1 MEEVETRLDRLI
13 RKFVADY
20 LQPILALLADEG
32 IGSDEQRDRADALVR
47 ALLAAEV
54 TDGLRSG
61 GRRQV
66 VEIDAGG
73 ASPEI
78 VFNAAFVGDVEEG
91 EALGLLEEPVSELLG
106 VSRFRVG
113 LIFQLDDEQ
122 SLRTVVNRARRSG
135 GTLIGSAAIPSVV
148 AFRLRGFDSRIE
160 EVAAAYDRP
169 YDLQF
174 DSKGAVDSIV
184 ESPGSEWPNWTEISG
199 SPFMQAVLLQLED
212 VFSEGDHR
220 PASEVV
226 AEICWESLDLSPRS
240 ALRRAAELLRAHV
253 ADGSSLETHLRR
265 FAGAFAGAD
274 SAVPEW
280 AGEWPDFEEVA
291 EAWAELFRSEQ
302 RLLAWATVR
311 RETPRLSVFEPPER
325 VLHLDEPKSLP
336 WGMPLIGWSMR
347 ERRALCDLL
356 QGHCTSIRSK
366 LPEITDVQP
375 VRPGGATDAGLRRR
389 GEGIDF
395 EFCVDPDPER
405 IRAGRGRTL
414 ERAVRACTSE
424 LYDRFATL
432 ESDRR
437 REVIRRMRGAYDER
451 FDSAAPVWER
461 RFQAWRTLEPTHS
474 FGLIALEAQHVL
486 GPRTFLDPFAKAF
499 DPANGESLRREPA
512 VVLVAAFREDEES
525 AGLRVPL
532 AALRSASG
540 SAPLVVRAVEV
551 PSEDETPSRWLG
563 DTSVRF
569 GTLGSLPHE
578 EVLAAIRDD
587 SANLQL
593 KRARRA

>member
-32 IGSDEQRDRADALVR
+32 VEAEEQRDRADALVR

-66 VEIDAGG
+66 VEIETGG

-78 VFNAAFVGDVEEG
+78 VFNAAFVGDLEEG
-91 EALGLLEEPVSELLG
+91 EALGLLEEPVSKLLG

-113 LIFQLDDEQ
+113 LIFQLDDQ
-122 SLRTVVNRARRSG
+122 KSLRTVLNRARRSG
-135 GTLIGSAAIPSVV
+135 GMLIGSAAIPSVV
-148 AFRLRGFDSRIE
+148 ALRLRGFDSRIE
-160 EVAAAYDRP
+160 EIAAAYGRP
-169 YDLQF
+169 VDLQF

-184 ESPGSEWPNWTEISG
+184 ESPGSEWPNWTEIAG

-212 VFSEGDHR
+212 VFSEGAYR

-240 ALRRAAELLRAHV
+240 ALRRAAELLRAHI
-253 ADGSSLETHLRR
+253 AAGSSLETHLRR
-265 FAGAFAGAD
+265 FAGAFSDAN

-302 RLLAWATVR
+302 RLLAWAAVR

-336 WGMPLIGWSMR
+336 WGMPLIGWSLR

-356 QGHCTSIRSK
+356 QGHCASIRSK
-366 LPEITDVQP
+366 LPETADVTP
-375 VRPGGATDAGLRRR
+375 VRPGGTSDAGLRRQ
-389 GEGIDF
+389 GEGSGF
-395 EFCVDPDPER
+395 EFCVDPEPGEV
-405 IRAGRGRTL
+405 RAGREQIV

-424 LYDRFATL
+424 LYDRFGTL
-432 ESDRR
+432 EQSRR

-451 FDSAAPVWER
+451 FESAAPVWER
-461 RFQAWRTLEPTHS
+461 RFQAWGTLEPTQS
-474 FGLIALEAQHVL
+474 FGLIALETQHVL
-486 GPRTFLDPFAKAF
+486 GPRTFFDPFAKIF
-499 DPANGESLRREPA
+499 EPDDSESLRREPA

-525 AGLRVPL
+525 ADLRVPL
-532 AALRSASG
+532 AALRSTSK

-551 PSEDETPSRWLG
+551 PSEKETPCRWLG
-563 DTSVRF
+563 DASVQF
-569 GTLGSLPHE
+569 DTLADLPDE
-578 EVLAAIRDD
+578 EVLEAIRDD
-587 SANLQL
+587 SARLQL
-593 KRARRA
+593 KRE